1 MQFLKKIVDF
11 YIFSNIHV
19 AVAGFCITE
28 ITVLKY
34 GIQENF
40 TPLFV
45 LFSII
50 ISYNFIR
57 FYELKTNR
65 LLWLKDWFFRHKI
78 ELVILNIIAIIALI
92 GITFFTSFN
101 IKGLLILIP
110 FSFMTFFY
118 VIPIFKLKN
127 IEISFR
133 NFPSVKIFSIAFA
146 WAGISVFF
154 PIYEA
159 KMNITFDIF
168 IEFIQRF
175 ALLIV
180 IIIPFDIRVVKS
192 DSDSLKTLP
201 QVLGIKAS
209 KIIGMVLLLFTIGL
223 EFFKMIFETST
234 IIIWVIIA
242 LITAIFLWF
251 SSENKSRYYAGF
263 WVESIPI
270 YWLILVI
277 YFLDN
282 FK

>member
-180 IIIPFDIRVVKS
+180 IIIPFDIRDVKS

>member
-1 MQFLKKIVDF
+1 
-11 YIFSNIHV
+11 
-19 AVAGFCITE
+19 
-28 ITVLKY
+28 
-34 GIQENF
+34 
-40 TPLFV
+40 
-45 LFSII
+45 
-50 ISYNFIR
+50 
-57 FYELKTNR
+57 
-65 LLWLKDWFFRHKI
+65 
-78 ELVILNIIAIIALI
+78 
-92 GITFFTSFN
+92 
-101 IKGLLILIP
+101 
-110 FSFMTFFY
+110 MTFFY

-180 IIIPFDIRVVKS
+180 IIIPFDIRDVKS

>member
-34 GIQENF
+34 GIQESF

-180 IIIPFDIRVVKS
+180 IIIPFDIRDVKS

-201 QVLGIKAS
+201 QVLGIKVS

-223 EFFKMIFETST
+223 EFCKMIFETST

-277 YFLDN
+277 YFFDN